1 MAEPSAGVMA
11 GTAVVGMTTA
21 SLIPG
26 VDVNAV
32 VGAFAGAMFFVV
44 FAKELTAWA
53 RLGYFI
59 VSWVAGYYIAIEVM
73 VREIAK
79 ASGLAALFGA
89 MFCVAIGISL
99 LEWVGGGKIPGW
111 LQWLLDL
118 RGGRP
123 NG

>member
-11 GTAVVGMTTA
+11 TTAVVGISTA

-32 VGAFAGAMFFVV
+32 VGGFAGAMFFVV
-44 FAKELTAWA
+44 FAKDLTAWS

-59 VSWVAGYYIAIEVM
+59 ASWVLGYYVAS
-73 VREIAK
+73 EIIDRNWAST
-79 ASGLAALFGA
+79 SGLVAFFGA
-89 MFCVAIGISL
+89 LFCVAVCISL
-99 LEWVGGGKIPGW
+99 LEWVQGGKVPGW
-111 LQWLLDL
+111 LRFFTD
-118 RGGRP
+118 RFGGRP